1 MYLGEAKFYEERM
14 DEFIMVDKN
23 LEVKELSKG
32 VEHFESQSCD
42 TIQEATQLIIEKI
55 EIKGNLNKNNT
66 NSTLMV
72 DEAEI
77 LWGRPTLATQNKYT
91 LRCQTSL

>member
-1 MYLGEAKFYEERM
+1 MLN
-14 DEFIMVDKN
+14 I
-23 LEVKELSKG
+23 LCL
-32 VEHFESQSCD
+32 ESQSCD